1 MNKSKYKK
9 AFSLIEVTLALVV
22 LSAGALGIL
31 LLLTHSVDS
40 ATLATNKMRSAA
52 FADTIFNTLY
62 SYSREVASKGSNE
75 WAYFWQEL
83 SEGESGIPVACPDM
97 WLPENMWIQQ
107 GTHTLIF
114 SNNEFH
120 ISLTNNTLAFAI
132 RYTMDIEMFYTNDF
146 PYTVKVRLKVAGGEF
161 EAKPVA
167 DDAYFYSEF
176 FYSSTP

>member
-1 MNKSKYKK
+1 MNRRKHKK

-22 LSAGALGIL
+22 LSAGAVGIL
-31 LLLTHSVDS
+31 LLLTHSLDS
-40 ATLATNKMRSAA
+40 ATLATNRMRSAV
-52 FADTIFNTLY
+52 FADMIFNTLY
-62 SYSREVASKGSNE
+62 SSSREVASGGSNE
-75 WAYFWQEL
+75 WMSFWMEL
-83 SEGESGIPVACPDM
+83 SEGESGIPVPCPDM
-97 WLPENMWIQQ
+97 WLPENMWIQK

-132 RYTMDIEMFYTNDF
+132 RYTMEIEMFYTNDF
-146 PYTVKVRLKVAGGEF
+146 PYIAKVFLKVAGGEF

-176 FYSSTP
+176 FYNSTP